1 MRSEKK
7 FLIDEVAGHLAK
19 SNYLIL
25 ADFTHVTVVDA
36 AKIRASIREFGAE
49 YHVVKNSILN
59 IAAKGAN
66 LPEIAKYLTG
76 HTAIVT
82 GGDNPSGVAKAL
94 FKFFSD
100 TTRLEI
106 KGGVVE
112 GALLDKAALEELSKL
127 PSLAEIRALF
137 LSLLSTPAGSFVRV
151 LVAKNDKEGGEPS
164 TPEA

>member
-1 MRSEKK
+1 
-7 FLIDEVAGHLAK
+7 
-19 SNYLIL
+19 
-25 ADFTHVTVVDA
+25 
-36 AKIRASIREFGAE
+36 
-49 YHVVKNSILN
+49 
-59 IAAKGAN
+59 
-66 LPEIAKYLTG
+66 
-76 HTAIVT
+76 
-82 GGDNPSGVAKAL
+82 L

-164 TPEA
+164 TSEA